1 MPQTQTEPKIKKSK
15 IVDSDGQIRE
25 GQLLTETEAAV
36 FDDPMFDSIE
46 FNTHVKGTY
55 FTSTSIRNALAYILT
70 RYTMSLR
77 HNSYD
82 RHEVASSRVDQSEQA
97 EQENQA
103 EPQEAWIEDTHV

>member
-1 MPQTQTEPKIKKSK
+1 MAQTEPKKSK
-15 IVDSDGQIRE
+15 LIDSDGQIRE

-36 FDDPMFDSIE
+36 FDDPMFDTLE

-55 FTSTSIRNALAYILT
+55 FTRASICYTLTYILT

-77 HNSYD
+77 H
-82 RHEVASSRVDQSEQA
+82 EVASSRDGQS

-103 EPQEAWIEDTHV
+103 EPQDAWIEDTHV